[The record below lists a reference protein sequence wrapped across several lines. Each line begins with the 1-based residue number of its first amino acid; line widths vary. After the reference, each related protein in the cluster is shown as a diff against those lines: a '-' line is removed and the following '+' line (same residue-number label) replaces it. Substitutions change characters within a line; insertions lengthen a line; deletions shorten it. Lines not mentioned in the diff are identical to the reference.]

1 VRNRLTIENRP
12 NDEHLLVLSLLSE
25 QSKTSGTTVSLLET
39 IVALNNSCDGV
50 GLAGHI
56 NVETGSIE
64 VSTGLMPGRCEACI
78 QHLGFSRNCAECG
91 RKKDTHYSFPSG
103 AGDGVYAGISFY
115 SQQGT
120 TVLGSLWL
128 FDDSNK
134 IATAT
139 SAINSLEA
147 LSRDIV
153 GDLVLP
159 HLGDFKEIPGLV
171 LGELDLEAANELLA
185 VQDENWEPLDDA
197 VMLVPFSS
205 CDRYTVALFF
215 QPVVDSAPAKVY
227 RAAGGDETNMTGGF
241 PESLYPRALVIV
253 DSTRAD
259 ELLNL
264 GNNESLISH
273 DWSRQFSAWNTA
285 LQYSNVNP
293 NGAQCAL
300 FNGRL
305 WNAVL
310 ERQKAFDQNQRAIP
324 ELNENYFID
333 AFGWTLQASLNGLT
347 EADALLSSLY
357 EDHRESLDD
366 ETLAEICRIRGF
378 QYSGLEKFLAEV
390 TRNAPKKGLNT
401 LLSKPAPKYC
411 PQCGNSFSES
421 AKFCQECGSARAL

>member
-1 VRNRLTIENRP
+1 M
-12 NDEHLLVLSLLSE
+12 
-25 QSKTSGTTVSLLET
+25 SLLET
-39 IVALNNSCDGV
+39 IVALNNSCDAV

-78 QHLGFSRNCAECG
+78 QSPLFSRDCVECG
-91 RKKDTHYSFPSG
+91 RKKGTHYSFQSG

-115 SQQGT
+115 SEQGT

-128 FDDSNK
+128 FDDTNK

-139 SAINSLEA
+139 SAINSREA
-147 LSRDIV
+147 LRRDIV

-159 HLGDFKEIPGLV
+159 HVGDFATLPGLV
-171 LGELDLEAANELLA
+171 IGELDLGAANELLA
-185 VQDENWEPLDDA
+185 IQDQNWEPLDDA
-197 VMLVPFSS
+197 VMLVPFST

-215 QPVVDSAPAKVY
+215 QPVVESAPAEVY
-227 RAAGGDETNMTGGF
+227 RATGGDETNMTGGF
-241 PESLYPRALVIV
+241 PDSLYPRALVIV
-253 DSTRAD
+253 DSARAD
-259 ELLNL
+259 ELLDL

-285 LQYSNVNP
+285 FQQSNVHR

-310 ERQKAFDQNQRAIP
+310 ERQKDLDQHQESIP
-324 ELNENYFID
+324 EINEIFFTD

-357 EDHRESLDD
+357 QEHRESLDD
-366 ETLAEICRIRGF
+366 ETLAEICDVRGF
-378 QYSGLEKFLAEV
+378 QYSGLREFLAEI
-390 TRNAPKKGLNT
+390 TRKAPKNGLSNP
-401 LLSKPAPKYC
+401 LGSPAAKFC
-411 PQCGNSFSES
+411 TQCGSQFSES
-421 AKFCQECGSARAL
+421 AKFCQECGSARSL